1 MTPLRKLTGLVV
13 CGYLVWAAPAA
24 ADPVTVWND
33 YTVQSIIAAG
43 PASRSGGTAN
53 LDLAM
58 VHAAIHDA
66 VQAFERRFEP
76 YHVHI
81 AHASGSPVAAVAK
94 AARDILVHQFS
105 AQEGAI
111 DARYTAYLASER
123 LLPTD
128 PGVLVGQEAAAGIIA
143 LRNGD
148 GSFPVPPPVNTG
160 GTGPGEWR
168 PTPPTFTP
176 FAGYW
181 LAVVPPYTFE
191 SPDQFRANPPPALT
205 SHEYTRDYNEV
216 KALGRQANSERTP
229 EQTQLAQFYSDNFTA
244 VFQRMLRGIADAR
257 ISSLGDSA
265 RLFALAN
272 LAAADG
278 AITVWDSKKHYNLW
292 RPITAIQEGENDG
305 NPNTAGDPTWVPF
318 TTTPAYPDYT
328 SGANGASGSILTTL
342 AQFFGTDKVTF
353 TVTSFFGV
361 VAPVPPNAREYHRF
375 SDMADDIVDV
385 RILQGIHFR
394 FADEASRR
402 QGTRVARHVFNHFL
416 RPVHGRGHK

>member
-13 CGYLVWAAPAA
+13 CGYLLWAAPAA
-24 ADPVTVWND
+24 ADAVTVWND
-33 YTVQSIIAAG
+33 YTVQSILTAG
-43 PASRSGGTAN
+43 PASRPGGTPT

-94 AARDILVHQFS
+94 AARDILVHQFP
-105 AQEGAI
+105 AQEAAI
-111 DARYTAYLASER
+111 DARYTAFLASQTPP

-148 GSFPVPPPVNTG
+148 GSFPVPPPINTG

-168 PTPPTFTP
+168 PTPPAFAP

-181 LAVVPPYTFE
+181 LAVVPPYTFD

-216 KALGRQANSERTP
+216 KALGRQANSARTP
-229 EQTQLAQFYSDNFTA
+229 EQTQLAQFYSDNFVA
-244 VFQRMLRGIADAR
+244 LFQRMLRGIADAR

-272 LAAADG
+272 LSSADA

-305 NPNTAGDPTWVPF
+305 NPSTAGDPTWVPLS
-318 TTTPAYPDYT
+318 TTPAYPDYT
-328 SGANGASGSILTTL
+328 SGANGLSSSILTTL
-342 AQFFGTDKVTF
+342 AMFFKDKTTF
-353 TVTSFFGV
+353 TVTSLT
-361 VAPVPPNAREYHRF
+361 APATPKTYDRF
-375 SDMADDIVDV
+375 SDMADDVVEV

-394 FADEASRR
+394 FADEVSRT

-416 RPVHGRGHK
+416 RPVHGRGRE